1 VEFAANATTLF
12 ILKLEELGGEIVD
25 GAFGVFHFGD
35 IGEGADD
42 TNEIAIRIE
51 LRDSTTKN
59 PHRIVGTGKTESD
72 QSIVDGCVGAK
83 HIGDGV
89 ILEGEGLAVLGD
101 RNDAK
106 VGGKLADSGAFR
118 DVEDAI
124 SGTIGKLDGGV
135 RCVKNDAEMEVADE
149 GAETL
154 FAGAENVFGFLALG
168 DIANDDERTVAI
180 AEFNDG
186 SAHLADA
193 DQTGFG
199 AEAKFEVADM
209 LGAIEGGEDLISMLR
224 IDPEIHLARSPAKGF
239 FARIAGETG
248 EAVVDF
254 EIGAIGERVD
264 AEGIGAIAKGGGE
277 NLLRAAESAFG
288 AEEIIGDATL
298 TAIGEDE
305 ANGGTENGGGNGKPG
320 KEQLFAGNGAA
331 HEDNEKRDSDG

>member
-1 VEFAANATTLF
+1 MEFAANATTLF
-12 ILKLEELGGEIVD
+12 ILKFEELGGEIVD

-42 TNEIAIRIE
+42 TNEIAMRIE

-59 PHRIVGTGKTESD
+59 PHRFVGTGKTESD
-72 QSIVDGCVGAK
+72 QSIMDGCVGAK
-83 HIGDGV
+83 YIGDGV
-89 ILEGEGLAVLGD
+89 ILGGEGLAVLGD

-124 SGTIGKLDGGV
+124 SGTVGKLDGGV
-135 RCVKNDAEMEVADE
+135 RGVKNDAEMEVADE
-149 GAETL
+149 RTETL
-154 FAGAENVFGFLALG
+154 FARTENVFGFFAFG
-168 DIANDDERTVAI
+168 NIANDDETTVAI

-209 LGAIEGGEDLISMLR
+209 LGAHEGGEDLVSTLR
-224 IDPEIHLARSPAKGF
+224 IDPEIHLAWSPAKGF
-239 FARIAGETG
+239 FARVAGETG

-254 EIGAIGERVD
+254 EIGTIRERVD
-264 AEGIGAIAKGGGE
+264 AESIGAIAKGGGE
-277 NLLRAAESAFG
+277 DLLGAAERAFG
-288 AEEIIGDATL
+288 GEEVIGDATL
-298 TAIGEDE
+298 TTIREDE
-305 ANGGTENGGGNGKPG
+305 ANGGTENGGGNREPS
-320 KEQLFAGNGAA
+320 KEQLLAGNGAA
-331 HEDNEKRDSDG
+331 HEDNEKWDSDG